1 MTRRVRSAAILLM
14 GILLLAPAAPRL
26 GQSEGMEQEA
36 MVEIPVD
43 LQDGFKDD
51 TVVISVE
58 GRELLRDEAVSTRFQ
73 IGRAKSGKLQV
84 PEGRIVLTIEV
95 PTRNLRGTA
104 TVDTAKAQFVGISLT
119 TQGKLQVRVQ
129 DQPFGYL

>member
-1 MTRRVRSAAILLM
+1 
-14 GILLLAPAAPRL
+14 
-26 GQSEGMEQEA
+26 

-73 IGRAKSGKLQV
+73 IGRAKSVKLQV
-84 PEGRIVLTIEV
+84 PEGRTELTVEV
-95 PTRNLRGTA
+95 PTRNLRATA
-104 TVDTAKAQFVGISLT
+104 TVDTTKPVFVGVSLT
-119 TQGKLQVRVQ
+119 TQVKLQIRVQ
-129 DQPFGYL
+129 EQPFGYL